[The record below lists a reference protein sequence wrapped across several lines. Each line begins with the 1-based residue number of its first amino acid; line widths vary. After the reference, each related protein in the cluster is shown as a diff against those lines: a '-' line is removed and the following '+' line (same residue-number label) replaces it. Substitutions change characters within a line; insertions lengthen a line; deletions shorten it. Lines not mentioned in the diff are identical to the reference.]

1 MDPNHLGH
9 EVTSLDDL
17 ANAADSLVR
26 FKADEYARAVQY
38 AIEWSYAPDFERL
51 ARLRLAHDFA
61 AVECVI
67 ALARWIRE

>member
-1 MDPNHLGH
+1 MSPQ
-9 EVTSLDDL
+9 EIALDDL
-17 ANAADSLVR
+17 ADVVDSFFR
-26 FKADEYARAVQY
+26 FKADEYAW
-38 AIEWSYAPDFERL
+38 AIEYAGDHPDFERL

>member
-1 MDPNHLGH
+1 MNPA
-9 EVTSLDDL
+9 LDDL

-26 FKADEYARAVQY
+26 FKAYEYAW
-38 AIEWSYAPDFERL
+38 AIECMREPDFERL